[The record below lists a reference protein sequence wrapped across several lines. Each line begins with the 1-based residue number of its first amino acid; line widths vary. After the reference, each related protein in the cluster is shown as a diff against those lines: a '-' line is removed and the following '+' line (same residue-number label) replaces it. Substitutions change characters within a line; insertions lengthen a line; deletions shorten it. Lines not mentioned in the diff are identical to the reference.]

1 VHATTLVDHSD
12 IVSRPVHPLSEPARR
27 ESDTASRRFE
37 QLIRPRQQREAG
49 VQRRVFRRLRITGCE
64 LSTAVAASNTF
75 AQIGHANLG
84 SSAAGRAFLNKVR
97 DTRHGSPAVKGDKS
111 VLG

>member
-1 VHATTLVDHSD
+1 MLGRLA
-12 IVSRPVHPLSEPARR
+12 HPLSEPARR
-27 ESDTASRRFE
+27 KRGRRLK

-64 LSTAVAASNTF
+64 LSTAVAASNAF
-75 AQIGHANLG
+75 AEIDHANLG

-97 DTRHGSPAVKGDKS
+97 DTRHGSPAVEGDKS
-111 VLG
+111 VLE